1 MECVKDRDLE
11 NQEEK
16 GGQLLA
22 LEKNNKLSHKGTMA
36 ICLKLWHIY
45 NKIVYSCILGGYGK
59 KLKSL
64 YPSEET
70 ER

>member
-45 NKIVYSCILGGYGK
+45 NKIVYSCILGWIWK
-59 KLKSL
+59 EAEILISL
-64 YPSEET
+64 
-70 ER
+70 RGN